1 MANQVGKIYR
11 CAACGAQV
19 IVTKGGT
26 GSVRCC
32 GQPMEQK
39 K

>member
-11 CAACGAQV
+11 CGACGAQV
-19 IVTKGGT
+19 IVTKGGNGT
-26 GSVRCC
+26 VRCC
-32 GQPMEQK
+32 GQPMEK